1 MKKNILF
8 VCATIM
14 LVLCFS
20 VTGAMAGKKDKC
32 IELCTTWD
40 GDNETD
46 CSLVWLYADGG
57 FEIIDGEMSYNE
69 GEWAEHGG
77 SFAMQCQYDCAL
89 LFAGSKK
96 RGFFECTGSQFA
108 EGSIPAAPVPPEGF
122 NTYEIKKVSK
132 KRCEEMMDDN

>member
-46 CSLVWLYADGG
+46 CSLVRLYADGW
-57 FEIIDGEMSYNE
+57 FEIIEGEMSYNE

-77 SFAMQCQYDCAL
+77 SFAMQCQYDCAP
-89 LFAGSKK
+89 LFAGTKK
-96 RGFFECTGSQFA
+96 RGFFECTGGG
-108 EGSIPAAPVPPEGF
+108 EELVGTPNVPIPPEGF

-132 KRCEEMMDDN
+132 KRCEEMKRED